1 MSDLRWLPVTSM
13 VAVTV
18 VAVATHAPA
27 RAAQYAT
34 AEEAAKRSFPEA
46 TSFKE
51 TTLQLSADEAR
62 AVAQVTGL
70 APRAAPI
77 RALVAW
83 AGPVGS
89 GSSGS
94 EKPMGFVV
102 IDAVIGK
109 FEMIDFAVG
118 VAADGKIRNVEI
130 LTYRESHGYEVRLPA
145 WRKQFVGKGKSD
157 KLRVDEDIN
166 NISGATMSATHVTDG
181 VRRIVATID
190 TLKLG
195 GRL

>member
-1 MSDLRWLPVTSM
+1 MNELRWLPLTGT
-13 VAVTV
+13 AALAAFV
-18 VAVATHAPA
+18 VAAPA

-34 AEEAAKRSFPEA
+34 VEEAAKRSFPDA

-62 AVAQVTGL
+62 AVANATGL
-70 APRAAPI
+70 APRAAPL
-77 RALVAW
+77 RAMVAL
-83 AGPVGS
+83 GGDRPLGV
-89 GSSGS
+89 
-94 EKPMGFVV
+94 VV

-118 VAADGKIRNVEI
+118 IAADGKIRNVEI

-145 WRKQFVGKGKSD
+145 WRKQFVGKGKAD
-157 KLRVDEDIN
+157 KLRVDDDIN

-181 VRRIVATID
+181 VRRIVATVD
-190 TLKLG
+190 MLKAAGKL
-195 GRL
+195 